1 MEKTTYI
8 ITGSA
13 GYFATNFIKLLH
25 SKGVLPSEII
35 KIDKEYGEEFD
46 LTSISFYPF
55 FCTSSHIL
63 GGGCVKIINF
73 AADSFVPDS
82 ITNPEE
88 VIKNNVGCLE
98 TVIELNK
105 FLIKKG
111 FNSEIIHISTDEV
124 HTQNPTPSAYVIS
137 KRKCEELCE
146 QHKIKFMRP
155 VNLVGNYQT
164 QKHDCLMKLI
174 HLQPD
179 KVKIHGSGQQR
190 RMFMNVKTA
199 SELLYGFANSVF
211 KRCLDI
217 TRPEFEKYR
226 TQDLRIKDVITHFI
240 PDCEEIDDPR
250 EQYQDITYSQYSNS
264 TNEPAINDWLILSQK

>member
-25 SKGVLPSEII
+25 SKGVLPTEII

-55 FCTSSHIL
+55 FCTSSHIPDN
-63 GGGCVKIINF
+63 GCVKIINF

-82 ITNPEE
+82 INNPEG

-146 QHKIKFMRP
+146 QYKIKFMRP

-240 PDCEEIDDPR
+240 PDCEGIDDPR

-264 TNEPAINDWLILSQK
+264 INEPAINDWLILSQK